1 MPHLVKKVHRSGFRA
16 VLTPEQ
22 VQFINNM
29 TLPSVM
35 EITQASAFDT
45 PYVQTKSDRWEYV
58 RMGRTHLEEFDMDD
72 LSNKLLKWL
81 SSIHTESHMAPLG
94 NIRFNALKKLLKESK
109 NVSFSDFKQRLDV
122 LSKTTNS
129 MEYYLLKSATYSLI
143 RHGFPGFDIDDEE
156 TLNRVATPNFTDP
169 FLRYQEVE
177 GTMPTYFKNL
187 IANRLVEFGTDEG
200 LRSLADKDLKN
211 LCVLGL
217 SFAIGP
223 AHSNFPC

>member
-1 MPHLVKKVHRSGFRA
+1 MPHSVKKVYRRGISSVF
-16 VLTPEQ
+16 TPEQ
-22 VQFINNM
+22 VEFINSM

-35 EITQASAFDT
+35 EITQASEFDT
-45 PYVQTKSDRWEYV
+45 PYVQTKNDCWEYI
-58 RMGRTHLEEFDMDD
+58 RMGRTHLEKFDLDE

-94 NIRFNALKKLLKESK
+94 YIRFNALKKLLKESK
-109 NVSFSDFKQRLDV
+109 SVSFSDFKQRLDV

-129 MEYYLLKSATYSLI
+129 MDYYLLKSATYSLI

-177 GTMPTYFKNL
+177 GTMPTHFKNL

-200 LRSLADKDLKN
+200 LT
-211 LCVLGL
+211 GL
-217 SFAIGP
+217 LI
-223 AHSNFPC
+223 